1 MAWSAP
7 ETIWHGLLLRP
18 WLGLLPRPW
27 HGLLLRPWRTGASGF
42 SDSAA
47 HGVQIDEQQN
57 DEEPM
62 FVNIAL
68 QIPASSPLNEVPC
81 GQCPVMHECCD
92 GGVVTPAT
100 CQYMQAWLDF

>member
-1 MAWSAP
+1 MSSTVALVLCNLCIPPTTAF
-7 ETIWHGLLLRP
+7 GL
-18 WLGLLPRPW
+18 
-27 HGLLLRPWRTGASGF
+27 
-42 SDSAA
+42 SDSAG

-57 DEEPM
+57 DEEPL

-81 GQCPVMHECCD
+81 GQCPVIHECCD
-92 GGVVTPAT
+92 GGDVSPAT